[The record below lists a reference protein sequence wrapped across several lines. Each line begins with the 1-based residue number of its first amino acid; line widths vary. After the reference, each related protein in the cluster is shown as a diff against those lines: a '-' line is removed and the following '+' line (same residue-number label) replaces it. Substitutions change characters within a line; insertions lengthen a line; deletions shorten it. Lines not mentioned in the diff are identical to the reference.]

1 MVSVTGEDLT
11 MGRVEAVARWGE
23 EDDRLD
29 AEVVSRLKV
38 SRSRVDRALA
48 EDAAPVYGVATGF
61 GPLAQV
67 RIAPDQTRQLSRNL
81 VLSLIVGVGPPLG
94 EDIVR
99 AMMLIRVNTF
109 AKGFSG
115 SAWTQE

>member
-11 MGRVEAVARWGE
+11 IGRVEAVARWGE
-23 EDDRLD
+23 EVDRLD
-29 AEVVSRLKV
+29 AEVVSRLKA

-48 EDAAPVYGVATGF
+48 EDAAPVYGVTTGF

-81 VLSLIVGVGPPLG
+81 VLSSVVGVGPPLG